1 MLRHAKLGTP
11 LSFLEQASGKQL
23 HKRRSNNWKPGT
35 SGNPLGGA
43 LLKMRTEAQQARYEE
58 LRQALLAEL
67 PKPSILELALIG
79 QCADLLERAERRAK
93 GDDQSVRLS
102 RAGVLLLD
110 KLRAGR
116 KEREPKKRL
125 PTLKELGLE

>member
-1 MLRHAKLGTP
+1 
-11 LSFLEQASGKQL
+11 LSFEPQANGKQVN
-23 HKRRSNNWKPGT
+23 KRRSNNWPKGV

-43 LLKMRTEAQQARYEE
+43 LAKMRTEAQQTRYEV

-67 PKPSILELALIG
+67 PKPTILELALIG
-79 QCADLLERAERRAK
+79 QCADLLERGERRAK
-93 GDDQSVRLS
+93 GHDHSVRLS

>member
-1 MLRHAKLGTP
+1 
-11 LSFLEQASGKQL
+11 
-23 HKRRSNNWKPGT
+23 
-35 SGNPLGGA
+35 
-43 LLKMRTEAQQARYEE
+43 MRTEAQQTRYEV

-67 PKPSILELALIG
+67 PKPTILELALIG
-79 QCADLLERAERRAK
+79 QCADLLERGERRAK
-93 GDDQSVRLS
+93 GHDHSVRLS

-110 KLRAGR
+110 KLRQGR

>member
-1 MLRHAKLGTP
+1 
-11 LSFLEQASGKQL
+11 LSFEPQANGKQVN
-23 HKRRSNNWKPGT
+23 KRRSNNWPKGV

-43 LLKMRTEAQQARYEE
+43 LAKMRTEAQQTRYEV

-67 PKPSILELALIG
+67 PKPTILELALIG
-79 QCADLLERAERRAK
+79 QCADLLERGERRAK
-93 GDDQSVRLS
+93 GHDHSVRLS

-110 KLRAGR
+110 KLRQGR

>member
-1 MLRHAKLGTP
+1 LFTEP
-11 LSFLEQASGKQL
+11 PQATGKQV
-23 HKRRSNNWKPGT
+23 HKRRSNNWPKGV

-43 LLKMRTEAQQARYEE
+43 IRKIRSEAQQARYEE

-79 QCADLLERAERRAK
+79 QCADLLERGERRHK
-93 GDDQSVRLS
+93 GDDTSVRLS
-102 RAGVLLLD
+102 RAGVLLLE

-125 PTLKELGLE
+125 PTLRELGLE